1 MSIKVPITVWS
12 EVQSLQSHQVCTG
25 LLQSSHVHTWPY
37 WTGCLVH
44 RDLII
49 STLNRIEYNYV
60 TRNINYVM
68 LSVM

>member
-1 MSIKVPITVWS
+1 MSIKVSITVWS
-12 EVQSLQSHQVCTG
+12 EVQSLQSHQVYSG
-25 LLQSSHVHTWPY
+25 LLQSSHVHTRPH

-60 TRNINYVM
+60 TRNVKYAL
-68 LSVM
+68 LSLM